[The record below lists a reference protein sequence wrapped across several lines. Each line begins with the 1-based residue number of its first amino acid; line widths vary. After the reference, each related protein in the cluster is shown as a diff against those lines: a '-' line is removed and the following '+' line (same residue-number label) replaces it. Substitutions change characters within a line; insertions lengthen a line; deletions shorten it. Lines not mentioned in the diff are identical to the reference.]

1 MICRNDYSINRPICV
16 YNIFYTYTSIEKA
29 NVCKSDCIVF
39 RLSVSDSEML
49 IEKKGWK
56 KTYEQRKLDEK
67 YAANTLILKDG
78 HVCIILSFLFL
89 FFTKYK
95 RKDSTNI

>member
-1 MICRNDYSINRPICV
+1 MICRNDYSVNRPICV
-16 YNIFYTYTSIEKA
+16 YNIFYIYTSIEKA

-49 IEKKGWK
+49 IEKRGGK
-56 KTYEQRKLDEK
+56 KSYEQRKLDEK

-78 HVCIILSFLFL
+78 YVCIILSFFV
-89 FFTKYK
+89 FIFYK
-95 RKDSTNI
+95 N